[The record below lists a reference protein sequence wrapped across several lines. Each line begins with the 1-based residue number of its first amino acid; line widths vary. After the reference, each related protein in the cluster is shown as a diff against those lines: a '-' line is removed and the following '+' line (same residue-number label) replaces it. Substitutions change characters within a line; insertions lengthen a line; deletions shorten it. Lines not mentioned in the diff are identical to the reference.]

1 MKRLPED
8 MSLSVGLVDG
18 RNIWKTDMKRALA
31 VLRDLEKRIGS
42 DRLLVASGCSLMHSP
57 VDLSLES
64 KLEPEVRNWMA
75 FAVQKCEEIGLLGDI
90 MSGKDREEAI
100 RANTE
105 SLESRLNSPLARNE
119 EIRKR
124 CSFIDREILHRRSS
138 YPVRKKAQSWLDL
151 PIFPT
156 TTIGSFPQTPEIRK
170 NRMLFKRGELSREAY
185 ESFIE
190 EEIRKVVKIQEEL
203 GLDVLVHGE
212 PERNDMVEYFGERMG
227 GFCFTENGWVQSY
240 GSRCVKPPVI
250 YGDVF
255 RPAPMTVREFT
266 FAQSLTPK
274 PMKGMLTGR
283 LLFCVGALSATTL
296 TAPRFAGRSP
306 LLFAMKCWIWKKP
319 GQGSSRSTSRLCGK
333 DFL

>member
-1 MKRLPED
+1 
-8 MSLSVGLVDG
+8 
-18 RNIWKTDMKRALA
+18 
-31 VLRDLEKRIGS
+31 
-42 DRLLVASGCSLMHSP
+42 
-57 VDLSLES
+57 
-64 KLEPEVRNWMA
+64 
-75 FAVQKCEEIGLLGDI
+75 
-90 MSGKDREEAI
+90 
-100 RANTE
+100 
-105 SLESRLNSPLARNE
+105 
-119 EIRKR
+119 
-124 CSFIDREILHRRSS
+124 
-138 YPVRKKAQSWLDL
+138 
-151 PIFPT
+151 
-156 TTIGSFPQTPEIRK
+156 
-170 NRMLFKRGELSREAY
+170 MLFKRGELSREAY